1 MSKIKVDLSCSFL
14 GKKIRNPLVLASGIL
29 GTSSGLLERIAR
41 EGAGAVTA
49 KSCGPEPRA
58 GHPNPI
64 ALDWRGGMINAVG
77 LTNPG
82 VEEEVPLLREA
93 KASLTAMGV
102 PLMASIFAPSV
113 EEFGRMAAT
122 ISRAEPDW
130 IEVNIS
136 CPNVADDFGT
146 PFSGSPDTTFK
157 VTEMVRKHTD
167 IPVLIKLAPNVPSIA
182 RIALAAE
189 SAGADGITA
198 INTVPGMLI
207 DPYAARPV
215 LANKAGGLSGWS
227 IKPVALRCVA
237 EICKAV
243 KIPVLGL
250 GGVTSGLDAAE
261 MIMAGAS
268 AVGVGTA
275 VRARGMQAF
284 SLIADELQAFMQV
297 EGYPDLESMRGL
309 AIR

>member
-1 MSKIKVDLSCSFL
+1 M
-14 GKKIRNPLVLASGIL
+14 RNPLVLASGVL
-29 GTSSGLLERIAR
+29 GTSPGLLERIAR
-41 EGAGAVTA
+41 DGAGAVTA

-64 ALDWRGGMINAVG
+64 AVDWRGGVINAVG

-82 VEEEVPLLREA
+82 VEEEVPILREA
-93 KASLTAMGV
+93 KASLAALGI

-113 EEFGRMAAT
+113 EEFGRMAAA
-122 ISRAEPDW
+122 ISEAEPDW

-146 PFSGSPDTTFK
+146 PFSGSPDMTFK
-157 VTEMVRKHTD
+157 VTEIVRAHTD
-167 IPVLIKLAPNVPSIA
+167 IPVMIKLSPNVPSIA
-182 RIALAAE
+182 RIAQAAE

-207 DPYAARPV
+207 DAYAARPV
-215 LANKAGGLSGWS
+215 LSNKVGGVSGWS
-227 IKPVALRCVA
+227 IKPIALRCVA

-261 MIMAGAS
+261 MIMAGAT

-275 VRARGMQAF
+275 LRTRGMQAF
-284 SLIADELQAFMQV
+284 SLIADELREFMDA